1 MEEKANIFFLILI
14 TISATKY
21 NIFHN
26 NPVNLIICP
35 SFQKLGEIV
44 PLRLPITIQIP
55 AMVFF
60 PHPISLHFLPR
71 HSVEKSSSD
80 LDYSSRQITNTN
92 NLTPC
97 FVAPSRSSTAQTTVL
112 SPHQH
117 YFSPPLTAEK
127 KRENKDQ
134 IDLTITCLLAI
145 AKDHGQPKA
154 AS

>member
-80 LDYSSRQITNTN
+80 LDYSLRQITNTN

-97 FVAPSRSSTAQTTVL
+97 FVFRSSIKVFHRSNNCTVPSSAL
-112 SPHQH
+112 L
-117 YFSPPLTAEK
+117 FPPLTAKKKEK
-127 KRENKDQ
+127 IKTKL
-134 IDLTITCLLAI
+134 I
-145 AKDHGQPKA
+145 
-154 AS
+154 